1 MVASMEREDFIS
13 LVKGFLSW
21 AKFVSKNKENHT
33 SFCTSQHLCLE
44 CAVIGRQPGDS
55 SVSPPP
61 GVIWRACP
69 DSILLRVRMGL
80 GVSLRSLYPKAFE
93 SLPLISRC
101 VCGRLLTA
109 HMCLQTLVPF
119 SPMELQFPLW
129 SLGCLTLYVML
140 FSIYN
145 TMFVYR
151 LGIGLCVCCYY
162 LGCVFVVTVLKVH
175 LGLTVIL

>member
-1 MVASMEREDFIS
+1 
-13 LVKGFLSW
+13 
-21 AKFVSKNKENHT
+21 
-33 SFCTSQHLCLE
+33 
-44 CAVIGRQPGDS
+44 
-55 SVSPPP
+55 
-61 GVIWRACP
+61 
-69 DSILLRVRMGL
+69 MGL

-140 FSIYN
+140 FFNLQHNVCVSSWNRIVCLLLLLRLRFCCYGPEGPFGTDCYSLAGLPLSSIYLSPAC
-145 TMFVYR
+145 FSS
-151 LGIGLCVCCYY
+151 
-162 LGCVFVVTVLKVH
+162 
-175 LGLTVIL
+175 